1 MNSRRNDPLR
11 YLFNPPI
18 PCLLRAS
25 GLNKEVMSNLP
36 VEAEMLDLSRNGC
49 KIELPTHFQTDD
61 PAMKLMIT
69 FQLSDSLQLN
79 GQVRWHEK
87 KWNSYAYGIKFED
100 HTPQDITDQ
109 LKLFVKKLR
118 QDLAASMPGRL
129 GQQS

>member
-18 PCLLRAS
+18 PCVLRAS
-25 GLNKEVMSNLP
+25 GLNNEVISKLP

-49 KIELPTHFQTDD
+49 KIELPMHFQTND
-61 PAMKLMIT
+61 PTMKLMIT

-109 LKLFVKKLR
+109 LKLLR
-118 QDLAASMPGRL
+118 QDLATNMSGSL